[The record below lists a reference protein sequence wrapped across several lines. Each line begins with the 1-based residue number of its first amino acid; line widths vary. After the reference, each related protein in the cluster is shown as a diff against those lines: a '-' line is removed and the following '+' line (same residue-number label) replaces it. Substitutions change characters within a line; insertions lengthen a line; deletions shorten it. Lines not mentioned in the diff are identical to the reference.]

1 MRRLYFRSAIA
12 LALVVL
18 LAAGVTILG
27 PGPDS
32 VTAQTS
38 SCTNGVAVLDPAN
51 NPGLVSDCEAL
62 LAARDTLAGPGG
74 SLDWSTDTNIEHWHG
89 IWVDDDLNRVTVVF
103 LSHSDLG
110 GTIPSSLGSLS
121 SLERLDLASNQLTGE
136 VPAELG
142 RLVNLVE
149 LHLVNNRLTGELP
162 QALTGLT
169 ELWRIH
175 FYNNPGLCA
184 PVDDSVQTW
193 LQSIPQVYGS
203 SCAPSDSPDDRE
215 VLVELYNATDGANWS
230 KNENWLSSLPM
241 RDWHG
246 ITTDADGRVTGLHL
260 WNNML
265 SGEIPS
271 GLGSLSNLEALLLSK
286 NALSGEIPAELGDL
300 TNLRD
305 LTLAR
310 NELTGEIPAELG
322 RLSSLWDLYLSNNQL
337 SGEIPAELGNLSSL
351 GRLWFGNN
359 QLSGEIPAE
368 LGNLSNLR
376 FLVLSENQLTGEIP
390 PSLGSLTSLRG
401 LYMEVNRLS
410 GEIPPELGR
419 LANLEFLGLSEN
431 KLSGSIPAELGSLS
445 SLFMLL
451 LSNNQLSG
459 EVPASLV
466 SLPNLIKLELTG
478 NHLTGCIPQRLLDV
492 PFGDLHEYG
501 LPVCFYPTTA
511 IGVGSSTVPVRL
523 NSPLPVTVWFSEP
536 VYGFDVGDI
545 DVVNGHASN
554 LAGSD
559 GDLAYTFDVIPTSIG
574 EVSVEIKSARVL
586 DADDNVNSGAN
597 KSLGIPYDDDKDGLI
612 SGSEVLAA
620 VSDYFRGRL
629 TGKQMLQIVRLYFAS
644 PG

>member
-1 MRRLYFRSAIA
+1 MRRHSFRSPIA

-18 LAAGVTILG
+18 LAAVVMIWG
-27 PGPDS
+27 PGLDS

-38 SCTNGVAVLDPAN
+38 SCTNGVAVLDPAD
-51 NPGLVSDCEAL
+51 NPGLVSDCQAL

-74 SLDWSTDTNIEHWHG
+74 SLDWSPDTNIDQWHG
-89 IWVDDDLNRVTVVF
+89 IWVDEDLNRVTVLA
-103 LSHSDLG
+103 LSRSDLG

-121 SLERLDLASNQLTGE
+121 SLERLILASNQLTGQ

-149 LHLVNNRLTGELP
+149 LHLHNNRLTGELP
-162 QALTGLT
+162 QDLTGLT

-184 PVDDSVQTW
+184 PVDDSVQMW

-230 KNENWLSSLPM
+230 ESENWLSSRPM

-260 WNNML
+260 W
-265 SGEIPS
+265 
-271 GLGSLSNLEALLLSK
+271 
-286 NALSGEIPAELGDL
+286 
-300 TNLRD
+300 
-305 LTLAR
+305 
-310 NELTGEIPAELG
+310 
-322 RLSSLWDLYLSNNQL
+322 
-337 SGEIPAELGNLSSL
+337 GNLL
-351 GRLWFGNN
+351 R
-359 QLSGEIPAE
+359 GEMPSE
-368 LGNLSNLR
+368 VGNLSNLR
-376 FLVLSENQLTGEIP
+376 FLVLSENQLSGQIP
-390 PSLGSLTSLRG
+390 SSLGNLSNLRG
-401 LYMEVNRLS
+401 LYMGVNRLS
-410 GEIPPELGR
+410 GEIPPELGQ

-431 KLSGSIPAELGSLS
+431 RLSGSIPDELGSLS
-445 SLFMLL
+445 SLIILY

-466 SLPNLIKLELTG
+466 SLSNLTRLELTG
-478 NHLTGCIPQRLLDV
+478 NHITGCIPERLLNV

-511 IGVGSSTVPVRL
+511 IGVGSSSVPVRL
-523 NSPLPVTVWFSEP
+523 NSPIPVTVWFSEP

-545 DVVNGHASN
+545 DVVNGYASN
-554 LAGSD
+554 VSGSD
-559 GDLAYTFDVIPTSIG
+559 GDLAYTFDLIPTSIG
-574 EVSVEIKSARVL
+574 EVAVEIKSARVL
-586 DADDNVNSGAN
+586 DADDNANSGAH
-597 KSLGIPYDDDKDGLI
+597 KSLGIPYDDDKDGSI
-612 SGSEVLAA
+612 SGREVLAA
-620 VSDYFRGRL
+620 VADYFRGRL
-629 TGKQMLQIVRLYFAS
+629 TGGQMLAIVSLYFAS